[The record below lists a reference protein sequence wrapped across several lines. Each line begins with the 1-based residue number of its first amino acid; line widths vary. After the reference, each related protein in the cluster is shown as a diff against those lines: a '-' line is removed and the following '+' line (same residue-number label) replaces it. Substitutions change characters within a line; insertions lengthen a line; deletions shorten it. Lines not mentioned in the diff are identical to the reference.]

1 MKKIFLSIAL
11 CSGVLFAQNVPDAT
25 RAEYFMC
32 KLNEGKTMSD
42 MAKWSENWKKTV
54 EASDAGFN
62 YAAFM
67 LTPRYRTPLNEFDFI
82 WVGNTPSSGD
92 LGRANDFWLGD
103 DAAKLRNSL
112 PAVCTQGF
120 NAVQWIGES
129 NFSPAELAD
138 QYPITYAY
146 CNLKDDKTMADAYA
160 AASAVTKMQQNLNKT
175 SFRLIRPNNGA
186 PAALMEYDFVV
197 SFVSSSWSEWGATI
211 DNFWENFSDTEEVQT
226 RRDTFSCEN
235 SRMYSGTVVAIINN
249 S

>member
-11 CSGVLFAQNVPDAT
+11 CSGLLFAQNVPDAT

-120 NAVQWIGES
+120 NAAQWIGES
-129 NFSPAELAD
+129 NFSPDELAT

-146 CNLKDDKTMADAYA
+146 CNLKDNKTIADAYKA
-160 AASAVTKMQQNLNKT
+160 AASVTKKQQELNKT
-175 SFRLIRPNNGA
+175 SFRLILPVNGS
-186 PAALMEYDFVV
+186 PAALNAYDFVI
-197 SFVSSSWSEWGATI
+197 SFVSTSWSEWGDTL
-211 DNFWENFSDTEEVQT
+211 DNYWDKFSDTKEVQN
-226 RRDTFSCEN
+226 RRETFSCES
-235 SRMYSGTVVAIINN
+235 SRMYSGNVVAIINN